1 LLQKKENKFIE
12 KDLKQTSSLCSASFI
27 LGAPAPGRPN
37 GFQTGAFSAKN
48 NGIKNEI
55 FCVIN

>member
-1 LLQKKENKFIE
+1 MVAANKKITKKINLLK

-48 NGIKNEI
+48 NGIKK
-55 FCVIN
+55 

>member
-1 LLQKKENKFIE
+1 MVAAKTKKITKKINL
-12 KDLKQTSSLCSASFI
+12 LKQTASLCSTSLI

-48 NGIKNEI
+48 NGIKK
-55 FCVIN
+55 